1 MNDFEKLVAEFMA
14 LYELPDTKSKQLE
27 RIVGRY
33 ALLLRWSN
41 DGVGGGSVM
50 SSDVHKFHS
59 NELNKLDEMC
69 RSRVYNN

>member
-1 MNDFEKLVAEFMA
+1 MYDFEKLVAEFMA

-33 ALLLRWSN
+33 AMFLRWSN
-41 DGVGGGSVM
+41 DGGGSVM